1 MRGRVSSVLPAF
13 SAYLGRAGLCR
24 TRETLDRVERA
35 LHLVFVEGDVVEL
48 ACEVVVVR
56 GQVEVSVAGQVE
68 QDRPLP
74 ALLVCGPRDLE
85 GSVNCVRRLG
95 GGEDALAAGEDEG
108 RGEDVVLQVRLGT
121 DQVVAGGV
129 GDQG

>member
-35 LHLVFVEGDVVEL
+35 LHLVFVEG
-48 ACEVVVVR
+48 EVVGVARGGVLVR
-56 GQVEVSVAGQVE
+56 GQVEVSVDGQVE

-74 ALLVCGPRDLE
+74 ALLVCGPRGLE
-85 GSVNCVRRLG
+85 GSVNCGRRLG
-95 GGEDALAAGEDEG
+95 GG
-108 RGEDVVLQVRLGT
+108 
-121 DQVVAGGV
+121 GGAPA
-129 GDQG
+129 